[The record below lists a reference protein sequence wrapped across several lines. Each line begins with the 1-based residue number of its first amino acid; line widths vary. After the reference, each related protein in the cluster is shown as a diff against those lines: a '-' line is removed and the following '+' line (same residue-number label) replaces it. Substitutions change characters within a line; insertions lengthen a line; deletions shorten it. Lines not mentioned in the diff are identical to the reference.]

1 MAVTEIA
8 TTNQLTVKEWAAGLE
23 AEALKKISV
32 MGFTGRRSNA
42 LVQMKDE
49 LEKGPGDQVTIGLRR
64 QLSTAPK
71 DASETVEGNEL
82 ALDLESQSFVL
93 DEFADAVRWKNV
105 TDRQRVTF
113 EMRDEARAALAD
125 LLANAWDTSFFNQIA
140 GVADPGGATTFE
152 GNNAITAPSASHQI
166 ISGDQASEAAL
177 TATDIITLDDVS
189 LAVQTA
195 KLLSP
200 TIRPAEIPGYPE
212 PLFVLFVHPWQNF
225 QLRQADSR
233 WEVILREAIQGGMI
247 GNNPLI
253 TGALGIW
260 DGVLLCENSRVPASA
275 TTGVGGITVRRSV
288 LCGAQAAFCCTGRLG
303 GAPDRFRWVEKLFD
317 YDRQMGVL
325 GGFVAGIV
333 KSRFDDATT
342 PTGTPV
348 DFATIVISSASTA
361 NDT

>member
-1 MAVTEIA
+1 MAETAIP
-8 TTNQLTVKEWAAGLE
+8 TTHQLTVKEWAAGLE

-32 MGFTGRRSNA
+32 MGFTGRRSTS

-49 LEKGPGDQVTIGLRR
+49 LEKGPGDQITVGLRK
-64 QLSTAPK
+64 QLSDAPIDAATA
-71 DASETVEGNEL
+71 VEGNEL

-93 DEFADAVRWKNV
+93 DEFAHAVLWRNV

-113 EMRDEARAALAD
+113 EMRDEARANLAD

-140 GVADPGGATTFE
+140 GVDDPGTNTTFE
-152 GNNAITAPSASHQI
+152 GNNAITAPSATHHIFSA
-166 ISGDQASEAAL
+166 GAASEAAL
-177 TATDIITLDDVS
+177 AAGDDLTLDDIS

-200 TIRPAEIPGYPE
+200 TIRPAMIPGYPE
-212 PLFVLFVHPWQNF
+212 DLYVCFIHPWQNF
-225 QLRQADSR
+225 QLRKADSR
-233 WEVILREAIQGGMI
+233 WEVIMRDAMRGGMI

-253 TGALGIW
+253 TGALGVW
-260 DGVLLCENSRVPASA
+260 DGVLICENTRVPASA
-275 TTGVGGITVRRSV
+275 TTGVGGVTVRRSI

-303 GAPDRFRWVEKLFD
+303 GSPDRFRWVEKLFD
-317 YDRQMGVL
+317 YDRKMGVL

-348 DFATIVISSASTA
+348 DFATIVISSASEPQ
-361 NDT
+361 DV